1 MVRAKGGSKEGKEGK
16 EGKEESTN
24 HALDDKEYKDGV
36 DDLAKTTVV
45 RHRDLDEKAVKY
57 LDFVQANGG
66 RGNEACL
73 YLKSALEGMSRD
85 HVSNWKAYVYTLLRG
100 FDEEAYKQMK
110 HSEGKKVREPR
121 RGSKTDKDKEK
132 KFPVKEFSFNT
143 EAAAFVPG
151 QMWNTPKAEE
161 KKAVAG
167 GGADAGARTLC
178 GGFAGKAVEDPDI
191 KAAADFA
198 VGALKQEFPDVAS
211 LVKIAEASSQMV
223 AGTNFMLKIHVA
235 YSNEETNVFSVK
247 VFRPL
252 PPTGSPMQLTQHEH
266 LGKL

>member
-1 MVRAKGGSKEGKEGK
+1 MVRAKGGSKEGKA
-16 EGKEESTN
+16 ESAN
-24 HALDDKEYKDGV
+24 HALKDKEYKDGI

-45 RHRDLDEKAVKY
+45 RPGDLDEKAVKY

-66 RGNEACL
+66 RGNEACT

-110 HSEGKKVREPR
+110 ISEGKKVREPR
-121 RGSKTDKDKEK
+121 RGAKTDKEK
-132 KFPVKEFSFNT
+132 KDKFPVKEFSFNPD
-143 EAAAFVPG
+143 AAPFVPG
-151 QMWNTPKAEE
+151 QPLNPPQAEE
-161 KKAVAG
+161 KKADAG
-167 GGADAGARTLC
+167 GGADEGARTLC
-178 GGFAGKAVEDPDI
+178 GGFSGKDVEDPDI
-191 KAAADFA
+191 KAAAEFA
-198 VGALKQEFPDVAS
+198 VGALKKEFPDVAS
-211 LVKIAEASSQMV
+211 LVKIAEASSQVV

-235 YSNEETNVFSVK
+235 YSNEETNAFSVK

-252 PPTGSPMQLTQHEH
+252 PHTGSPMQLTQHEH